1 MSRLGVVLG
10 LALLAGGA
18 SAAPA
23 DDYAVQWPLTLADEG
38 AGAHAVV
45 LDDAVYRQTR
55 LAALRDLDVLNAEGA
70 SVPAQLMRT
79 GDGGRAQAPR
89 VPVRWFVL
97 PRAADVQGGWSMA
110 VERGADGSVLRVQAD
125 ARGGQAGEGPA
136 AWLVDASGLDAGIEA
151 LHLEWA
157 AGEESIDRA
166 YRIEASDD
174 LRDWRPVQS
183 QAQLID
189 LSRAGERLLQ
199 RRVPVAV
206 RARYLRLLPAQGQ
219 GSPQLQ
225 AVHAELAAPDRRA
238 PLQWRELAGTPLQ
251 ERGAQAR
258 VFDLDARY
266 PVEAADL
273 QYDGNGTGQ
282 WRLYSR
288 EHADAPWVL
297 RAGPWVAYAIGSGDG
312 ANRSVPQPLTGITR
326 DRHWKLVGAEGVR
339 LAPQLRLGWRP
350 EALVFIAQG
359 APPYRLVAGSARAQR
374 EDAPVAQSLEAIRS
388 VQGPDWRPGAA
399 TLADMQP
406 LAGEAALMPATAPR
420 DWRGWLLWALLIGGA
435 LLVAGFAASLLR
447 KPRG

>member
-1 MSRLGVVLG
+1 W

-18 SAAPA
+18 YAAPA
-23 DDYAVQWPLTLADEG
+23 DDYAMRWPLTLADEG

-45 LDDAVYRQTR
+45 LDDAVYRQAR
-55 LAALRDLDVLNAEGA
+55 SAALRDVDVLNVDGA
-70 SVPAQLMRT
+70 PVPAQLMRT
-79 GDGGRAQAPR
+79 GDGGRAEAPR

-110 VERGADGSVLRVQAD
+110 VERSADGSVLRVQAGASSPPASD
-125 ARGGQAGEGPA
+125 GPV
-136 AWLVDASGLDAGIEA
+136 AWLVDASGLDPSIEA
-151 LHLEWA
+151 LHSELA
-157 AGEESIDRA
+157 AGAAGTDRA

-174 LRDWRPVQS
+174 LREWRPVQAR
-183 QAQLID
+183 AQLID
-189 LSRAGERLLQ
+189 LSRDGERLLQ

-206 RARYLRLLPAQGQ
+206 SARYLRLLPAQGQ

-350 EALVFIAQG
+350 EALVF
-359 APPYRLVAGSARAQR
+359 
-374 EDAPVAQSLEAIRS
+374 
-388 VQGPDWRPGAA
+388 
-399 TLADMQP
+399 
-406 LAGEAALMPATAPR
+406 
-420 DWRGWLLWALLIGGA
+420 
-435 LLVAGFAASLLR
+435 
-447 KPRG
+447 